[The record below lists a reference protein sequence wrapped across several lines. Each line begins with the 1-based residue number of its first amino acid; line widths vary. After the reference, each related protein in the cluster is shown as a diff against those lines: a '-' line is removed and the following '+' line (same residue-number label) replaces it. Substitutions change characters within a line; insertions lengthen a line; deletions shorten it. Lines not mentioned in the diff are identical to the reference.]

1 MRASPD
7 HRPCGRLLH
16 PLARRPVHPADHG
29 PTRPLA
35 RPAAALML
43 LATLAACTPGAHEGA
58 AVAAARPAT
67 QPATAALGVP
77 PATAAALP
85 ARWRVN
91 ALYVSVIDD
100 DEPPRWA
107 APDRAGQCGPDTT
120 LHVDGAPMREGA
132 RIPGPVFRLTWR
144 IDHCQPLGDA
154 GPLLS
159 GRYELLV
166 MHDDEHGAGAVL
178 LAHDPFDGPA
188 SSIASAANRSGPMHA
203 DAQPAAVAL
212 TAGAAR

>member
-16 PLARRPVHPADHG
+16 PLARRAVHLVDRVPA
-29 PTRPLA
+29 RRLA
-35 RPAAALML
+35 RPAPALAL
-43 LATLAACTPGAHEGA
+43 LAALAACTPGALERA
-58 AVAAARPAT
+58 PVAAAASPAT
-67 QPATAALGVP
+67 EALDLAPATAP
-77 PATAAALP
+77 ALP
-85 ARWRVN
+85 ARWLVN
-91 ALYVSVIDD
+91 ALYVSIIDD

-107 APDRAGQCGPDTT
+107 APDRAGQCGPDTAVD
-120 LHVDGAPMREGA
+120 VDGAPMREGA

-188 SSIASAANRSGPMHA
+188 SSVSDAANRPGPIRA
-203 DAQPAAVAL
+203 DVAPQAVAL
-212 TAGAAR
+212 TGGAAR